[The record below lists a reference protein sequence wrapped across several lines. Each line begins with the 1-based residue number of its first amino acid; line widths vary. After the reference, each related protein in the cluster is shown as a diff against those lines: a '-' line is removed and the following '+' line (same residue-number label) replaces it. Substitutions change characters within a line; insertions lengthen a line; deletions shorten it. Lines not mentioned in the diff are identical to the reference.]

1 MEKKVI
7 EQYKIS
13 GNKVTHMKLTTI
25 SLSEN
30 ETLSMYNRYKF
41 DKKSTKMMLEQSQRM
56 SEEYDMEKEQREYEE
71 MNYDAISRRMSRLNT
86 IELLK
91 ELFKR

>member
-1 MEKKVI
+1 MEKRII

-30 ETLSMYNRYKF
+30 ETLSMYNRYRF
-41 DKKSTKMMLEQSQRM
+41 DEKSTKMMLKQSQQM
-56 SEEYDMEKEQREYEE
+56 SEEYDMKKKQKEYEE
-71 MNYDAISRRMSRLNT
+71 MNYDAISRRMSRLST

-91 ELFKR
+91 ELFKK

>member
-1 MEKKVI
+1 
-7 EQYKIS
+7 
-13 GNKVTHMKLTTI
+13 MKLTTI

-30 ETLSMYNRYKF
+30 ETLSTYNRYKF
-41 DKKSTKMMLEQSQRM
+41 DEKSTKMMIEQSQQM
-56 SEEYDMEKEQREYEE
+56 SEEYDMKKEQKEYEE

-91 ELFKR
+91 ELFKK

>member
-1 MEKKVI
+1 
-7 EQYKIS
+7 
-13 GNKVTHMKLTTI
+13 MKLTTI

-41 DKKSTKMMLEQSQRM
+41 DEKSTKMMIEQSQQM
-56 SEEYDMEKEQREYEE
+56 SEEYDMKKEQKEYEE

-91 ELFKR
+91 ELFKK